1 MQLYLYLTDEDFR
14 KKLQIKL
21 TLNYKLK
28 KMNKSFKIIPKDQR
42 KKIMLVCDDIRVH
55 SGVATIAKEIVISTS
70 HHFNWINVAGAIK
83 HPEKGKRLDISSET
97 NKLAGI
103 EDSSVFL
110 YCVDGYGNSQDI
122 MNDN

>member
-1 MQLYLYLTDEDFR
+1 
-14 KKLQIKL
+14 
-21 TLNYKLK
+21 
-28 KMNKSFKIIPKDQR
+28 MNKSFKIIPKDQR

-70 HHFNWINVAGAIK
+70 HHFNWINVAGAIN

-110 YCVDGYGNSQDI
+110 
-122 MNDN
+122 